1 MCHRNTLNKLFELRG
16 EGEGE
21 RVKGPR
27 VIRSQGAN
35 SAIFRHTLERA
46 FNTTS
51 KGATGKPRVLPNSDI
66 LAIPHNPAHSLTKQ
80 LNPMSKGGPNV
91 RSTRP
96 PGAVKYRGVREI
108 FSFQNASPHRV
119 RVSVQAP
126 GLVHEDRLI
135 SVTDGCQAQA
145 TSLFG
150 HSQSFPTHRVAA
162 PMVSSVPPEEAAAH
176 FVQLVAGLLG
186 DKGGLH
192 GIYGN
197 GGYHK
202 FNEGGSSRHG

>member
-1 MCHRNTLNKLFELRG
+1 MGHRNTLNKLFELRG

-91 RSTRP
+91 RSTHP
-96 PGAVKYRGVREI
+96 MVPLNIGECGKYLAFKMRAHI
-108 FSFQNASPHRV
+108 
-119 RVSVQAP
+119 VS
-126 GLVHEDRLI
+126 GLV
-135 SVTDGCQAQA
+135 
-145 TSLFG
+145 
-150 HSQSFPTHRVAA
+150 
-162 PMVSSVPPEEAAAH
+162 
-176 FVQLVAGLLG
+176 
-186 DKGGLH
+186 
-192 GIYGN
+192 Y
-197 GGYHK
+197 
-202 FNEGGSSRHG
+202 RH

>member
-1 MCHRNTLNKLFELRG
+1 MCHRNALNKLFELRG

-27 VIRSQGAN
+27 VIRLQGAN

-51 KGATGKPRVLPNSDI
+51 KGATGKPRVLPNLNI
-66 LAIPHNPAHSLTKQ
+66 LTIPHNLAHSLTKQ

-91 RSTRP
+91 RSTCP
-96 PGAVKYRGVREI
+96 PGAVKHWRVREI
-108 FSFQNASPHRV
+108 FSFQNASPYRV
-119 RVSVQAP
+119 RVNVQAP
-126 GLVHEDRLI
+126 GFVHEDRLI

-150 HSQSFPTHRVAA
+150 HSHSFPTHRVAT
-162 PMVSSVPPEEAAAH
+162 PMVFSVPPEEAATH
-176 FVQLVAGLLG
+176 FV
-186 DKGGLH
+186 
-192 GIYGN
+192 
-197 GGYHK
+197 
-202 FNEGGSSRHG
+202 

>member
-1 MCHRNTLNKLFELRG
+1 MNALNELFELRG

-35 SAIFRHTLERA
+35 SAIFRHTLEQA
-46 FNTTS
+46 FNITS
-51 KGATGKPRVLPNSDI
+51 KGATGKPRVLPNSNI

-96 PGAVKYRGVREI
+96 LGAVKHRGVREI
-108 FSFQNASPHRV
+108 FSFQNESPCCV
-119 RVSVQAP
+119 GVSVQAP
-126 GLVHEDRLI
+126 SLVHEDRLI
-135 SVTDGCQAQA
+135 FVTDGCQAQA
-145 TSLFG
+145 TNLFG
-150 HSQSFPTHRVAA
+150 HSHSFPTYRVAS
-162 PMVSSVPPEEAAAH
+162 PMVSSVPPEEVAAH
-176 FVQLVAGLLG
+176 FVQLVAGLLR

-197 GGYHK
+197 GGYHR